1 MIESM
6 SGFLAP
12 EQRIAMARRR
22 ASSETA
28 ASTDLSLAILK
39 VLLAS
44 DAPLTVSDLLGK
56 VHASSRSVVA
66 ALDELTESGL
76 VICRRL
82 DTDPTHRDDQCH
94 GVGRGG
100 SC

>member
-44 DAPLTVSDLLGK
+44 DAPLPVSDLLGK
-56 VHASSRSVVA
+56 VHASSRSVVS
-66 ALDELTESGL
+66 ALDDLEASGYVRLVDDARTEIVTLTDAG
-76 VICRRL
+76 RRAA
-82 DTDPTHRDDQCH
+82 HA
-94 GVGRGG
+94 
-100 SC
+100 

>member
-12 EQRIAMARRR
+12 EQRTAMARRR

-44 DAPLTVSDLLGK
+44 DAPLTVSDLLSK

-66 ALDELTESGL
+66 ALDEHTPGTSRSAL
-76 VICRRL
+76 
-82 DTDPTHRDDQCH
+82 PT
-94 GVGRGG
+94 
-100 SC
+100 